1 MKILAE
7 THTHTNACAHAYN
20 TITEMVS
27 ECKRQGTQLIAIT
40 DHAPYMPDSPHLW
53 HFANLKAVPRKIDG
67 IYVLRGVEAN
77 IIDMNGALD
86 MPEAVLKQ
94 MDVVIASVH
103 PVALSPGTLEDHT
116 RAYMEVMRN
125 PYVDILGHCGWPDYA
140 FDIDRV
146 LGAAK
151 EYDKIVEINS
161 HTFSVRK
168 KNIENCKRIARRCM
182 ELGVKIVISS
192 DAHSIYELGNFED
205 ALAAVD
211 EIGIDESLVM
221 NTSAEKFLQYL
232 CRRKGL
238 DRNKFESTRP
248 GV

>member
-1 MKILAE
+1 
-7 THTHTNACAHAYN
+7 
-20 TITEMVS
+20 
-27 ECKRQGTQLIAIT
+27 
-40 DHAPYMPDSPHLW
+40 
-53 HFANLKAVPRKIDG
+53 
-67 IYVLRGVEAN
+67 
-77 IIDMNGALD
+77 
-86 MPEAVLKQ
+86 
-94 MDVVIASVH
+94 
-103 PVALSPGTLEDHT
+103 
-116 RAYMEVMRN
+116 
-125 PYVDILGHCGWPDYA
+125 
-140 FDIDRV
+140 
-146 LGAAK
+146 
-151 EYDKIVEINS
+151 
-161 HTFSVRK
+161 
-168 KNIENCKRIARRCM
+168 M